1 MSYFFSFYIDHV
13 TPRCLVIGKRAD
25 KKFQERRYWF
35 LAAPFSDPIRLRFC
49 PLESFAIALTAH
61 SHTHI
66 PFDTC
71 IFIPP
76 PRFHGEISGLERA
89 TPSNCALWKRRVFEK
104 YRWKNS
110 IPVFRNLREVFNIK
124 FLLWFSTMIFI
135 FTFPENEDSTS
146 FYLVLVV
153 SWNEFYR
160 SVEEK
165 RIRYEIYERCT
176 KFGDNDASDN
186 LYLTGFLSHF
196 QILEFIGPDFS
207 SNIIFVYIFQ
217 LWGFLIRVW
226 KIKQSPRIDLLN
238 YFPVILI
245 STRIETVKEL

>member
-1 MSYFFSFYIDHV
+1 MFGTENSRLYILGMLAPLRCSRMPTRYPKNSYHNPKKITNRHEMSYFFSFYIDHV

-49 PLESFAIALTAH
+49 PLESFAIASTAH

-124 FLLWFSTMIFI
+124 CFHYDFYFYVSWKWRFDLFLSCSSCFVKRILSIGRRK
-135 FTFPENEDSTS
+135 EDS
-146 FYLVLVV
+146 L
-153 SWNEFYR
+153 WN
-160 SVEEK
+160 
-165 RIRYEIYERCT
+165 IRKMYEIWQRC
-176 KFGDNDASDN
+176 
-186 LYLTGFLSHF
+186 
-196 QILEFIGPDFS
+196 I
-207 SNIIFVYIFQ
+207 
-217 LWGFLIRVW
+217 W
-226 KIKQSPRIDLLN
+226 
-238 YFPVILI
+238 
-245 STRIETVKEL
+245 

>member
-49 PLESFAIALTAH
+49 PLESFAIASTAH
-61 SHTHI
+61 SHTHTHI

-124 FLLWFSTMIFI
+124 CFHYDFYFYVSCLRMKI
-135 FTFPENEDSTS
+135 S

-153 SWNEFYR
+153 LWNEFYR

-176 KFGDNDASDN
+176 KFDNDASDN

-207 SNIIFVYIFQ
+207 SNIIYIFQ

-226 KIKQSPRIDLLN
+226 KIEQSPRIDLLN

-245 STRIETVKEL
+245 STSIETVKEL